1 MAINGEKRRLGF
13 RGESLAVKHLKN
25 KGYKILQRNFR
36 CKSGEIDIIASD
48 GEVIAFVEVKTRTG
62 DAFGT
67 PAEAVDA
74 RRKQRYRNAANY
86 FMYVT
91 GRDINEFIVRFDI
104 VEVII
109 SPGGKVVN
117 HFENAFN

>member
-13 RGESLAVKHLKN
+13 KGEGLAVKHLKN

-36 CKSGEIDIIASD
+36 CKSGEIDIIASL

-74 RRKQRYRNAANY
+74 RRKQRYKNAANY
-86 FMYVT
+86 FMYST
-91 GRDINEFIVRFDI
+91 GRDVNEYIVRFDV

-109 SPGGKVVN
+109 AAGGRVLN
-117 HFENAFN
+117 HFENAFS